1 VAIPALFIEDVIV
14 TDLTS
19 IGTLFAFTLVA
30 GGVLLL
36 PRVEKQ
42 PGRFSL
48 PHWNGQY
55 TIPLI
60 VAGFV
65 AAFNKRI
72 TDAVVNISHDSYQEI
87 LFLVF
92 VGVAVVLALMSYL
105 KKFSFI
111 PIMGVLF
118 CLYLMVEIPANSW
131 LVFFGWM
138 VVGLLIY
145 FGYGYKNSNLKNRQ

>member
-1 VAIPALFIEDVIV
+1 MFF
-14 TDLTS
+14 
-19 IGTLFAFTLVA
+19 FAFALVA

-36 PRVEKQ
+36 PRIEKQ

-48 PHWNGQY
+48 PYWNGQFA
-55 TIPLI
+55 IPLI
-60 VAGFV
+60 VAGFIFV
-65 AAFNKRI
+65 FNKRI
-72 TDAVVNISHDSYQEI
+72 QDAFANLGNEGYQEV
-87 LFLVF
+87 LFLLF
-92 VGVAVVLALMSYL
+92 IVAAIFLAVLTFL

-138 VVGLLIY
+138 AVGLLVY
-145 FGYGYKNSNLKNRQ
+145 FLYGYRNSNLRKQVE